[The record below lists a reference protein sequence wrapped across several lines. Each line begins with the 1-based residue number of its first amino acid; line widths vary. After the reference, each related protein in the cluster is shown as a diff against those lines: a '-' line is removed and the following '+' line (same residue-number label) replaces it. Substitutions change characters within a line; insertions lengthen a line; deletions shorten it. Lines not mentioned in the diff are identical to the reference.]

1 MAIAD
6 QIAAAAQAQGV
17 DPSLALEVANA
28 ESGMN
33 PNTPDSSAG
42 AIGIF
47 QLMPATAAAL
57 GVNPR
62 DPAQNIQGGVAY
74 LRQMLAQFGD
84 PALALA
90 AYDWGPGNVSNALAT
105 YGGSWAAIAPYAPAE
120 TQNYVAKILGALGQ
134 YTMAPNPAASLFPG
148 APLPGAVPSATG
160 SVLTIPPLTVPA
172 VSGSLW
178 STLAVAAAVILG
190 LGFVLSES

>member
-1 MAIAD
+1 MALAD

-17 DPSLALEVANA
+17 DPSLALEVAVV
-28 ESGMN
+28 ESGLN
-33 PNTPDSSAG
+33 QNAVSSAG

-47 QLMPATAAAL
+47 QLMPATAASL
-57 GVNPR
+57 GVNPY
-62 DPAQNIQGGVAY
+62 DPTQNIQGGVTY

-90 AYDWGPGNVSNALAT
+90 AYDWGPGNVTTAMNA

-120 TQNYVAKILGALGQ
+120 TQNYVAKILGALSQ
-134 YTMAPNPAASLFPG
+134 YSIAPNPAASL
-148 APLPGAVPSATG
+148 PLALPSATG
-160 SVLTIPPLTVPA
+160 AVLTIPPPAVPA
-172 VSGSLW
+172 ASGSLW

-190 LGFVLSES
+190 LGFVLNES